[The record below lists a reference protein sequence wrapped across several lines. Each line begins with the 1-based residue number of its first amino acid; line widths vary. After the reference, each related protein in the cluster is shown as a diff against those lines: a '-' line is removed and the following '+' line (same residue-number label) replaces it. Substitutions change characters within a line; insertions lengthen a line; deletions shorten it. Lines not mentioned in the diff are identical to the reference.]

1 MYLFKL
7 FIICA
12 GDQTQEFHISK
23 ASVPII
29 LKILIPGP
37 LRWLSGSRH
46 LLLSMGTSVQI
57 PRPTRWKVRTNS
69 SKFSPD
75 LHIYTDIHTHTKKK
89 NLILRTS
96 FLLMYNLYKQPEG
109 NLCGISVC
117 LQSACWLPKEGRDLP
132 LVAESSGDI
141 TEKTGDFWIVL
152 HFGLLD

>member
-75 LHIYTDIHTHTKKK
+75 LHIYTDIHTHTKKMNLIFK
-89 NLILRTS
+89 NLIPTHVQFIQTAGRQSVWYFCVPTVGMLA
-96 FLLMYNLYKQPEG
+96 PEG
-109 NLCGISVC
+109 RP
-117 LQSACWLPKEGRDLP
+117 QSSTCSRVIWGYHREDWR
-132 LVAESSGDI
+132 
-141 TEKTGDFWIVL
+141 F
-152 HFGLLD
+152 